1 MQYLKTITDKGEIGG
16 ESTKVISGLDCGKQQ
31 KDWNIFFASIV
42 DDTLKQVFKED
53 GAKVIYD
60 FLENQAQ
67 LKLEDAAN
75 KPEVFSASL
84 EKLMLSAA
92 KIIEQHILKNLYS
105 KLGREFEEKPGFRF
119 ADYINELRCES

>member
-1 MQYLKTITDKGEIGG
+1 M
-16 ESTKVISGLDCGKQQ
+16 ISGLDCGKKQE
-31 KDWNIFFASIV
+31 DWNIFFANVV
-42 DDTLKQVFKED
+42 DDTLKQVFKEE

-75 KPEVFSASL
+75 KPEVFSDSL

-92 KIIEQHILKNLYS
+92 KIIEQHILKNLYY
-105 KLGREFEEKPGFRF
+105 KLGLEFEEKPDFRF
-119 ADYINELRCES
+119 ADYIKELRCEN

>member
-1 MQYLKTITDKGEIGG
+1 
-16 ESTKVISGLDCGKQQ
+16 VINGLDCGKKQE
-31 KDWNIFFASIV
+31 DWNIFFANVV

-75 KPEVFSASL
+75 KPEVFSDSL

-92 KIIEQHILKNLYS
+92 KIIEQHILKNLYY
-105 KLGREFEEKPGFRF
+105 KLGLEFEEKPDFRF
-119 ADYINELRCES
+119 ADYIKELRCEN